1 MKKNN
6 LKTEGD
12 IYRSNRA
19 SSKKNASRGL
29 VPLPTQGAGG
39 VKLSKQGVTIEFT
52 QLQKGTGQAQESK
65 HTQCYYRQRALSG
78 AEGLSRHIT
87 VG

>member
-39 VKLSKQGVTIEFT
+39 VKLSKQEPG
-52 QLQKGTGQAQESK
+52 
-65 HTQCYYRQRALSG
+65 
-78 AEGLSRHIT
+78 SR
-87 VG
+87 